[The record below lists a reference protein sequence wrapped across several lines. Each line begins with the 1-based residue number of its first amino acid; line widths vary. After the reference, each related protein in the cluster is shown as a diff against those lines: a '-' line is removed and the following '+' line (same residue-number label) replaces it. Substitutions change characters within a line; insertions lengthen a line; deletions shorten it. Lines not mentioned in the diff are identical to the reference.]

1 MKKITDIS
9 QIYNSCLRE
18 YMTGVDRSN
27 REYKTQEVYTP
38 DDMCDLMLDEI
49 QEHKEINSVCLDRA
63 VGDGQFAAKVLIA
76 KIGHRTSHGMDI
88 HDAFVSSLDEIFG
101 VDIEKENVELCRQRL
116 LCGCTDKKIINL
128 VKRRIIVGDCLNPNK
143 KIQGQTDNDHLLM
156 KKYFG
161 KPELFKENTLIKAF
175 GTERTLTDH
184 VIFLT
189 ASNSIAFVKKNREDI
204 TKVLQAVIIALSK

>member
-27 REYKTQEVYTP
+27 RSYKTQEVYTP
-38 DDMCDLMLDEI
+38 DNMVDLMLNEI

-76 KIGHRTSHGMDI
+76 KIGHRISHGMDI

-116 LCGCTDKKIINL
+116 LCGCTDEEVINL

-143 KIQGQTDNDHLLM
+143 RVKGQSDADFLLM
-156 KKYFG
+156 QKYFSVSN
-161 KPELFKENTLIKAF
+161 LFEW
-175 GTERTLTDH
+175 
-184 VIFLT
+184 
-189 ASNSIAFVKKNREDI
+189 
-204 TKVLQAVIIALSK
+204 QADNNF